1 MISIIF
7 LILAGFFNSIMDIII
22 HKWNKSIFSKIK
34 NDKLLQF
41 INPTLSWKNK
51 WKNSD
56 YKQGEKFIGSSTV
69 FVMFTDL
76 WHLCQ
81 FLMIVSFILSTT
93 FYIPIMDNSILNII
107 IHYLA
112 FTLSFNLFYYKIF
125 KIK

>member
-7 LILAGFFNSIMDIII
+7 LILAGFFNSIMDIIV
-22 HKWNKSIFSKIK
+22 HKWNISIFSKIK
-34 NDKLLQF
+34 NEKLLQF
-41 INPTLSWKNK
+41 INPKLSWTNK
-51 WKNSD
+51 WKNND

-81 FLMIVSFILSTT
+81 FLMIISFIVSTI

-107 IHYLA
+107 VHYLA

>member
-7 LILAGFFNSIMDIII
+7 LILAGFFNSIMDIIV
-22 HKWNKSIFSKIK
+22 HKWSISIFSKIK
-34 NDKLLQF
+34 NKKLLQF
-41 INPTLSWKNK
+41 MNPKLSWMNK
-51 WKNSD
+51 WKNKD

-81 FLMIVSFILSTT
+81 FLMIVSFILSTI
-93 FYIPIMDNSILNII
+93 FYIPIMDNNILNII

-112 FTLSFNLFYYKIF
+112 FSLSFNLFYYKIF

>member
-81 FLMIVSFILSTT
+81 FLMIVSFILSDRKSTRL
-93 FYIPIMDNSILNII
+93 NSS
-107 IHYLA
+107 H
-112 FTLSFNLFYYKIF
+112 
-125 KIK
+125 

>member
-7 LILAGFFNSIMDIII
+7 LILAGFFNSIMDVIV
-22 HKWNKSIFSKIK
+22 HKWDISIFSKIE
-34 NDKLLQF
+34 NEKLLQF
-41 INPTLSWKNK
+41 INPQQSWMNK
-51 WKNSD
+51 WKNKD

-81 FLMIVSFILSTT
+81 FLMIISFIVSTI
-93 FYIPIMDNSILNII
+93 FYMSIMDNSILNII

>member
-7 LILAGFFNSIMDIII
+7 LILAGFFNSIMDIIV
-22 HKWNKSIFSKIK
+22 HKWDISIFSKIK

-41 INPTLSWKNK
+41 INPTLSWINK
-51 WKNSD
+51 WKNNN
-56 YKQGEKFIGSSTV
+56 YKQGEKFIGSSTI

-81 FLMIVSFILSTT
+81 FLMILSFIISTI
-93 FYIPIMDNSILNII
+93 FYIPIMDNTILNII

>member
-7 LILAGFFNSIMDIII
+7 LILAGFFNSIMDIIV
-22 HKWNKSIFSKIK
+22 HKWDISIFSKIK

-41 INPTLSWKNK
+41 INPKLSWTNK
-51 WKNSD
+51 WKNNN

-81 FLMIVSFILSTT
+81 FLMIVSFIISTT

-125 KIK
+125 KK

>member
-22 HKWNKSIFSKIK
+22 HKWNISIFSKIK
-34 NDKLLQF
+34 NEKLLQF
-41 INPTLSWKNK
+41 INPKLSWTNK
-51 WKNSD
+51 WKNND

-81 FLMIVSFILSTT
+81 FLMIISFIISTI
-93 FYIPIMDNSILNII
+93 FYISIMDNSILNII

>member
-7 LILAGFFNSIMDIII
+7 LILAGFFNSIMDIIV
-22 HKWNKSIFSKIK
+22 HKWNISIFSKIK
-34 NDKLLQF
+34 NEKLLQF
-41 INPTLSWKNK
+41 INPKLSWTNK
-51 WKNSD
+51 WKNND

-81 FLMIVSFILSTT
+81 FLMIISFIISTI

-107 IHYLA
+107 VHYLA

>member
-7 LILAGFFNSIMDIII
+7 LILAGFFNSIMDIIV
-22 HKWNKSIFSKIK
+22 HKWSISIFSKIK
-34 NDKLLQF
+34 NEKLLQF
-41 INPTLSWKNK
+41 INPKLSWTNK
-51 WKNSD
+51 WKNND

-81 FLMIVSFILSTT
+81 FLMIISFIVSTI

>member
-7 LILAGFFNSIMDIII
+7 LILAGFFNSIMDIIV
-22 HKWNKSIFSKIK
+22 HKWDISIFSKIE
-34 NDKLLQF
+34 NEKLLQF
-41 INPTLSWKNK
+41 INPQQSWMNK
-51 WKNSD
+51 WKNKD

-81 FLMIVSFILSTT
+81 FLMIISFIVSTI

>member
-7 LILAGFFNSIMDIII
+7 LILAGFFNSIMDIIV
-22 HKWNKSIFSKIK
+22 HKWSISIFSKIK
-34 NDKLLQF
+34 NEKLLQF
-41 INPTLSWKNK
+41 INPKLSWTNK
-51 WKNSD
+51 WKNND

-81 FLMIVSFILSTT
+81 FLMIISFIVSTI

-107 IHYLA
+107 VHYLA

>member
-7 LILAGFFNSIMDIII
+7 LILAGFFNSIMDIIV
-22 HKWNKSIFSKIK
+22 HKWSISIFSKIK
-34 NDKLLQF
+34 NEKLLQF
-41 INPTLSWKNK
+41 INPKQSWMNK
-51 WKNSD
+51 WKNKD

-81 FLMIVSFILSTT
+81 FLMILSFLLSTI
-93 FYIPIMDNSILNII
+93 FYVSIMDNSISNII
-107 IHYLA
+107 IHYLS

-125 KIK
+125 KK